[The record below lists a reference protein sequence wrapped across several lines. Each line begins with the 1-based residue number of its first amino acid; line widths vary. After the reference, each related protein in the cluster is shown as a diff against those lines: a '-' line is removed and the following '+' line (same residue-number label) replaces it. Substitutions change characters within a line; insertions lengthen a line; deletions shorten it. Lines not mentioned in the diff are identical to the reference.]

1 MNVDYSLWL
10 LDKIDSRLIFMT
22 KENDNS
28 LAYLL
33 YKNFKSLSSS
43 LVDVVGNNILRR
55 KSTISA
61 NVRIVKPVKEDLK
74 RYPVIQEKTAEIK

>member
-1 MNVDYSLWL
+1 MNIDYSLQL
-10 LDKIDSRLIFMT
+10 LDKKDIRLIFMN

-33 YKNFKSLSSS
+33 YKKFKGFNGT
-43 LVDVVGNNILRR
+43 LVDVTNNKLKR

-74 RYPVIQEKTAEIK
+74 